1 MQIWL
6 DQVREEPFNWDEI
19 ESVTPESLEC
29 PELVGLGPV
38 SWRGQVVFA
47 DPGYLLR
54 ARLSYEQT
62 LSCNRCLKPIVEH
75 AESQVE
81 LMIVVE
87 RRHDSGGERELT
99 EKELGILFLDEEI
112 LRTEPILIEQIQ
124 LNVPMKPLCQ
134 PECRGLCP
142 VCGTDWNEGACS
154 CAGSEPDARWAA
166 LAALK
171 GRLGDEKK

>member
-19 ESVTPESLEC
+19 ESVSPESLEC

-54 ARLSYEQT
+54 AQLSYEQT
-62 LSCNRCLKPIVEH
+62 LSCNRCLKPIVER
-75 AESQVE
+75 AESRVE

-87 RRHDSGGERELT
+87 RRHPSGGERELT
-99 EKELGILFLDEEI
+99 ESELGILFLDEEI
-112 LRTEPILIEQIQ
+112 LRTEPLLIEQIQ

-134 PECRGLCP
+134 PDCRGLCP
-142 VCGTDWNEGACS
+142 ACGTDWNEGACS
-154 CAGSEPDARWAA
+154 CAGSEPDSRWAA

-171 GRLGDEKK
+171 GRFGDEKK